1 MNKKKSIRKCPI
13 CQEENGEILH
23 TQKFVLPEGHPLS
36 NGYDILCCDRCG
48 FVYADT
54 TVSQKDYDIFY
65 AKLSKYEDKKTA
77 TGGGGLPMMP
87 HDFKK
92 RLNVLLNFYQIRAF
106 AF

>member
-65 AKLSKYEDKKTA
+65 AKLSKYEDKKQLREDKVQSQDLTRQQIGYYQSCLT
-77 TGGGGLPMMP
+77 TG
-87 HDFKK
+87 KTE
-92 RLNVLLNFYQIRAF
+92 R
-106 AF
+106 